1 MKILVVIIT
10 ILMKMTVLVIADS
23 VDMTQKVSISFE
35 SIP

>member
-23 VDMTQKVSISFE
+23 VGMTQKVSISFE